1 MMLGETEAVRLLLVD
16 DDPAF
21 LSMLE
26 TLAGGLAGFVV
37 VGTATDAT
45 AAVELARSLRPD
57 LIVAD
62 VQMPHLDGLD
72 AAALIH
78 AELGTPAV
86 ILTGNAPTADRN
98 RAQLA
103 GALGWC
109 SKSDLDGLEEIL
121 RRVSADLAPRD

>member
-1 MMLGETEAVRLLLVD
+1 MGDKEAVRLLLVD

-26 TLAGGLAGFVV
+26 TVVEGMTGFTV
-37 VGTATDAT
+37 VGTTTDAA
-45 AAVELARSLRPD
+45 AAVVLARSLRPD

-62 VQMPHLDGLD
+62 VGMPRVDGID
-72 AAALIH
+72 AASSIH

-86 ILTGNAPTADRN
+86 LVTGSASAEDRN

-103 GALGWC
+103 GAVGWC
-109 SKSDLDGLEEIL
+109 SKSDLDCLEEIL
-121 RRVSADLAPRD
+121 RRASNELGPSG